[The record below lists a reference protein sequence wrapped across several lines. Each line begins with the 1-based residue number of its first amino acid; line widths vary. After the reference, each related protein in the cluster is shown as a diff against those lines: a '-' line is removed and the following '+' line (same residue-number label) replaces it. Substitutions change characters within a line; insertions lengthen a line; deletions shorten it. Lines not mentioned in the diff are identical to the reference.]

1 MGRVKEVG
9 KHWAVVTLVCDPALS
24 LAGQGVSSGVL
35 GAVEGRTDLL
45 PKGETSFSCLTAADP
60 VQAGERVLT
69 FAAGENYPSGLLVGT
84 VRQIVDDPGGLTRAA
99 IVEPAAD
106 LNNLG
111 QVFVVT
117 DFWEVR

>member
-1 MGRVKEVG
+1 MSKVIGIDLGTTNSCV
-9 KHWAVVTLVCDPALS
+9 AVLEGGEPVVIPNS
-24 LAGQGVSSGVL
+24 EG
-35 GAVEGRTDLL
+35 GRTT
-45 PKGETSFSCLTAADP
+45 PSVVSFT
-60 VQAGERVLT
+60 QAGERVVT

>member
-1 MGRVKEVG
+1 MTRRFRWRGRG
-9 KHWAVVTLVCDPALS
+9 SPPGSWGLW
-24 LAGQGVSSGVL
+24 G
-35 GAVEGRTDLL
+35 GRTDLL
-45 PKGETSFSCLTAADP
+45 PKGGDELFLPHRRRTRCRPGNAWSP
-60 VQAGERVLT
+60 

-111 QVFVVT
+111 QVFAVT